1 MSTADEF
8 IEPRSNRKRKR
19 ETNEG
24 ENPSM
29 DTEQTRTAQFP
40 QINAAE
46 LKDDTDSFRK
56 VPIPAHRYTPLKD
69 QWMKLYSPI
78 VEYLHLQIRFN

>member
-1 MSTADEF
+1 
-8 IEPRSNRKRKR
+8 
-19 ETNEG
+19 
-24 ENPSM
+24 M